1 MSKLITRIG
10 LEGVKFNA
18 AVGYYPEE
26 RIFRNNFLVD
36 VLVAFEQAED
46 SNTEDLS
53 QTVNYAHLYAICAKA
68 FEKEAL
74 LIETL
79 AQIILNNIKNDFTF
93 VAEIMVRIKKLN
105 PPLKAEIQYSFIE
118 LNYKK

>member
-1 MSKLITRIG
+1 MSKITRRIG

-18 AVGYYPEE
+18 AVGYYAEE
-26 RIFRNNFLVD
+26 RIFKNNFLVD
-36 VLVAFEQAED
+36 VQVAFEQAEG

-53 QTVNYAHLYAICAKA
+53 TTVNYALLYDICAKA
-68 FEKEAL
+68 FENEAL

-79 AQIILNNIKNDFTF
+79 AQTILENIKSDFTF
-93 VAEIMVRIKKLN
+93 VDEIMVRIKKLN
-105 PPLKAEIQYSFIE
+105 PPLKAQIQYSFIE

>member
-1 MSKLITRIG
+1 MSKLTRRIG

-53 QTVNYAHLYAICAKA
+53 QTVNYAHLYAICAKT

-93 VAEIMVRIKKLN
+93 VEEIMVRIKKLN